1 MDDNTI
7 QELCRDEL
15 LSPDDFDDE
24 EMELRNELDEGLR
37 AAVSTYSDAP
47 YGSIDCV
54 IFRLRE
60 LHLKITL
67 SQLDWRVCTKK
78 YSDIDRDDPTWTK
91 LENHY
96 TAEQNLFISERMR
109 LGRELWHL
117 FQKAEHKAAS
127 EAAYRTK
134 TQKNKAK
141 DLFVLLMRE
150 ITVEEKRMFLE
161 AMENVYSLEGT
172 PSEIWSPVT
181 GRTRK
186 ADLSAVHIF
195 PPQVGQDNLGM
206 VFGDG
211 FDVSIHGAENGLF
224 LPPAVKHAFQD
235 YQVTIIP
242 DPVAARPHNYKF
254 VVLDPKILRLKV
266 NGEMTF
272 NDLNGRTLVFKP
284 GCDLR
289 PSPQFIRFHCAVAVR
304 MAMQKCGLSNE
315 MPNGVFSELGGAW
328 KDPTTLI
335 EEDLLVGFIE
345 AFETYREVREKNLA
359 ARQVVANNIVVP
371 KKRSIGE

>member
-1 MDDNTI
+1 MDNTPR
-7 QELCRDEL
+7 ELSRDEL
-15 LSPDDFDDE
+15 LSPDDFEVE
-24 EMELRNELDEGLR
+24 ELALRNELDDGLR
-37 AAVSTYSDAP
+37 AAVAAYSDAP

-67 SQLDWRVCTKK
+67 SQLDWRVCTNK
-78 YSDIDRDDPTWTK
+78 YSDMDKDDPTWLN

-96 TAEQNLFISERMR
+96 TAEQNLFIAERMR

-117 FQKAEHKAAS
+117 FQKSGEHETTSKTAR
-127 EAAYRTK
+127 RTK

-141 DLFVLLMRE
+141 DLFVVLMRE
-150 ITVEEKRMFLE
+150 ITLEEKMMFLE
-161 AMENVYSLEGT
+161 AMENVYRLEDTSG
-172 PSEIWSPVT
+172 EIWSPAT
-181 GRTRK
+181 GRTRH
-186 ADLSAVHIF
+186 ADSSAAHIF
-195 PPQVGQDNLGM
+195 PPQVGQENLGM

-254 VVLDPKILRLKV
+254 VVLDPKLLRLRV
-266 NGEMTF
+266 NAEMTF
-272 NDLNGRTLVFKP
+272 NDLNGRTLIFKP
-284 GCDLR
+284 GCSLR
-289 PSPQFIRFHCAVAVR
+289 PNPQFIRFHCAVAVR
-304 MAMQKCGLSNE
+304 MAMRKCGLSNE
-315 MPNGVFSELGGAW
+315 MPNGVPSELGGAW
-328 KDPTTLI
+328 KDLTTFI

-345 AFETYREVREKNLA
+345 AFKTYREVREKNLA
-359 ARQVVANNIVVP
+359 ARQLAANNTVVP
-371 KKRSIGE
+371 KKRSFGE